1 MSDLAHSLQQFPP
14 LPAQNLLPSVFVE
27 ERADGVAFYI
37 NGDLQ
42 FDSADEAIYHEYLTV
57 PAIALAAQRFP
68 QQPLRVLICG
78 GGDGLAARDV
88 LRFPQVGEVVLVDFS
103 EAVLEL
109 ARTVFVPYNGNS
121 LGQEWDLD
129 WGESRVTV
137 HAQEAFEFVAG
148 LPDRCFHV
156 VICDFTVPTTPSE
169 TQVYSLEWF
178 TALRRV
184 LLPAGLVALN
194 AVSPTQTTTA
204 FWCIY
209 QTLFAAGLWPKP
221 LQLSIP
227 SFQRLEYGDWG
238 FFLASDQAMQLAE
251 LEVLTVPEGLQAFVP
266 ETWRS
271 QSVLAYNIAQV
282 RHRVNLHTLDS
293 PQLFYYLIN
302 PQVSLDLLKAQLEAS
317 PADAVLDF
325 WAIAESGTPNIG
337 TVDRLQLEAMAQRW
351 LNSLDAR
358 QAVDLAQLIPV
369 QHYRHTPK
377 MVAEWAR
384 HLKALLLEIDLKE
397 LLFQLSD
404 RAQDLPPRLA
414 TELRQLVAKLKA
426 GTPITTLST
435 HTVELL
441 TVLSVTLL
449 MANLATPDA
458 VFAKGSSSSFRSSG
472 SSSGGDAYSGDGYS
486 DGGFGWMGFFMM
498 MIGGVWLSLLPN
510 DSRND

>member
-1 MSDLAHSLQQFPP
+1 MSDRAHSPQQSPQQPAHSLS
-14 LPAQNLLPSVFVE
+14 PSVFVE
-27 ERADGVAFYI
+27 ERGDGVAFYI

-88 LRFPQVGEVVLVDFS
+88 LRFPQVEEVVLVDFS

-109 ARTVFVPYNGNS
+109 ARTVFAPYNGNS

-137 HAQEAFEFVAG
+137 HTQEAFEFVAG

-184 LLPAGLVALN
+184 LLPTGIVALN

-221 LQLSIP
+221 LQLPIP
-227 SFQRLEYGDWG
+227 SFTRLEYGDWG

-251 LEVLTVPEGLQAFVP
+251 LEALNVPDGLRAFIQ

-271 QSVLAYNIAQV
+271 QSVLTHDIARV

-302 PQVSLDLLKAQLEAS
+302 PQASLDLLKAQVEAS
-317 PADAVLDF
+317 PADGGVDF
-325 WAIAESGTPNIG
+325 WAIAESGTPNLG

-351 LNSLDAR
+351 LTSLDAE
-358 QAVDLAQLIPV
+358 QPVDLAQLIPV

-414 TELRQLVAKLKA
+414 AELRQLVAKLKA

-435 HTVELL
+435 HTMELL

-458 VFAKGSSSSFRSSG
+458 VFAKGSSSSF
-472 SSSGGDAYSGDGYS
+472 SSSGGDYYDGDSYS
-486 DGGFGWMGFFMM
+486 DGRFGWVGFFMM
-498 MIGGVWLSLLPN
+498 MIGGVWLSLLPS
-510 DSRND
+510 DRRDD